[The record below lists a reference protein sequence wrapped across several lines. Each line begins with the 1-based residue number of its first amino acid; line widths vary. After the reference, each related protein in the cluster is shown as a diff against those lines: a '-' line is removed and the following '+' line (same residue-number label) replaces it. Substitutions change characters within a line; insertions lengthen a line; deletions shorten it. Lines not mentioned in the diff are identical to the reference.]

1 MKGCSTSGI
10 IPETQVKTTMRY
22 NLIPVWIAGIKKQV
36 RDNVGKNVE
45 TRELWYTDDRN
56 ANY

>member
-22 NLIPVWIAGIKKQV
+22 NLIPVWIAGIKKKGE
-36 RDNVGKNVE
+36 R
-45 TRELWYTDDRN
+45 
-56 ANY
+56 